1 MDVITVNKWKV
12 AAYVRLSSED
22 DNDKSNSIMNQIEI
36 VDKYLENK
44 INYKKRKNNY
54 KKHS

>member
-1 MDVITVNKWKV
+1 MNKWKV

-36 VDKYLENK
+36 IDKYIEK
-44 INYKKRKNNY
+44 IKI
-54 KKHS
+54 